1 MRSKNVRHAAP
12 VWQAE
17 TAFGVDVFDCM
28 GDDWRLCDTRSV
40 LIEGG
45 ARPISFA
52 LGGALCPPCSDWTRV
67 MKTKFALPAIALLLL
82 PACQQGTAPAETAET
97 AADPHAGHDMAD
109 DATASE
115 ATKAYMAANDAMHKD
130 MAVKFTGDADADF
143 MAAMIPH
150 HEGAV
155 DMAKIALQY
164 GKDPE
169 VRALAEKVIA
179 AQESEIAQ
187 MKAWQDKRAAK

>member
-1 MRSKNVRHAAP
+1 MRSKNVRQSAP
-12 VWQAE
+12 AWQAK
-17 TAFGVDVFDCM
+17 TALGFDVFDCM
-28 GDDWRLCDTRSV
+28 GDDWRRCDARSV

-45 ARPISFA
+45 DRPISFA
-52 LGGALCPPCSDWTRV
+52 LGGAPCPPFSDWNRV
-67 MKTKFALPAIALLLL
+67 MRTKFALPAIALLLL
-82 PACQQGTAPAETAET
+82 SACQQEAAPAETAEA
-97 AADPHAGHDMAD
+97 AADPHAGHDMAN

-115 ATKAYMAANDAMHKD
+115 STKAYKAANDAMHKD
-130 MAVKFTGDADADF
+130 MAVEFTGDADADF

-155 DMAKIALQY
+155 EMAKIALKH

-169 VRALAEKVIA
+169 VRALAEKVIS